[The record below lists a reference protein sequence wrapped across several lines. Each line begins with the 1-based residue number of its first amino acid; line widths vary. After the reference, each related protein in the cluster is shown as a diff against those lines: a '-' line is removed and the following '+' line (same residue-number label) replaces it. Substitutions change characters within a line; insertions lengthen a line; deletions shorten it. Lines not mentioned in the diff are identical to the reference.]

1 MSEVKRKT
9 LINDFTTGPVTP
21 QLIKFATPL
30 FFSGLLQTVYNM
42 VDMIVVGQYVGSG
55 GLSAVALGGE
65 VMMMLTF
72 VAMGMSNA
80 GQVLISQLIGAGR
93 RDDLKRMIGT
103 LFTFLACCALT
114 VSMVCLMLRFQI
126 LGILNTPVEAWDSAV
141 DYVTVCI
148 FGLIFIYGYN
158 LVSAIMRGMG
168 DSKRPFIFI
177 AIASV
182 TNLVLDMLFIAVFDM
197 GTMGAALAT
206 VIGQAISFIF
216 AITYL
221 YNHKEQFGF
230 DFKPS
235 SFRIHGDMLSS
246 LIKLGIPMVLQSAA
260 ITFSKLF
267 ITSWINSYGV
277 VMSAL
282 TGIGNKLQS
291 VTNVFAQAFTTSG
304 ASMVAQNI
312 GAEKYERVPKI
323 IKTLFVVDGIIT
335 AVLVTAIVL
344 FPQQIFGIFTNDEA
358 VLSLVGMYLPVAVL
372 QFCSCVLRPPMSAL
386 INGSGNPKLNF
397 AIAILDGLMMRIG
410 LAYVLGIPMGFGIH
424 GFWYGNALAS
434 FMPFVIGMPYFLS
447 GGWKKNR
454 LVFK

>member
-1 MSEVKRKT
+1 MSTSSKT
-9 LINDFTTGPVTP
+9 LIRDFTTGPVTP
-21 QLIKFATPL
+21 QLIRFATPL

-55 GLSAVALGGE
+55 GLSAVSLGGE

-93 RDDLKRMIGT
+93 KDDLQRMIGT
-103 LFTFLACCALT
+103 LFTFLFSCAAVLT
-114 VSMVCLMLRFQI
+114 VVFLFLRFRVLEI
-126 LGILNTPVEAWDSAV
+126 INTPPEAWDYAV

-148 FGLIFIYGYN
+148 SGLVFIYGYN

-168 DSKRPFIFI
+168 DSKRPFMFI

-182 TNLVLDMLFIAVFDM
+182 INLVLDMLFIAGMDM

-206 VIGQAISFIF
+206 VIGQAASFVF
-216 AITYL
+216 AISYL
-221 YNHKEQFGF
+221 YKHKEQFGF
-230 DFKPS
+230 NFRPE
-235 SFRIHGDMLSS
+235 SFRIHRDMLSS
-246 LIKLGIPMVLQSAA
+246 LVKLGIPMVLQSAS

-304 ASMVAQNI
+304 ASMIAQNI

-323 IKTLFVVDGIIT
+323 VKTLFIVDGTIT
-335 AVLVTAIVL
+335 AILIAAVIT
-344 FPQQIFGIFTNDEA
+344 FPQQIFGIFTNDTE

-386 INGSGNPKLNF
+386 ISGSGNPKLNF
-397 AIAILDGLMMRIG
+397 AIALLDGLMMRIG
-410 LAYVLGIPMGFGIH
+410 LAWVLGIPMGLGIH

-447 GGWKKNR
+447 GRWQNRR
-454 LVFK
+454 LVFR

>member
-1 MSEVKRKT
+1 MSDVKRKT

-93 RDDLKRMIGT
+93 REDLKRMIGT
-103 LFTFLACCALT
+103 LFSFLACCAVV
-114 VSMVCLMLRFQI
+114 VSIVCLLLRFKI
-126 LGILNTPVEAWDSAV
+126 LEILNTPAEAWDSAV

-158 LVSAIMRGMG
+158 LISAIMRGMG

-182 TNLVLDMLFIAVFDM
+182 TNLVLDMLFIAVFHM
-197 GTMGAALAT
+197 GTFGAALAT
-206 VIGQAISFIF
+206 VIGQALSCIF
-216 AITYL
+216 AIIYL
-221 YNHKEQFGF
+221 YKHKEQFGF
-230 DFKPS
+230 DFKPE
-235 SFRIHGDMLSS
+235 SFRIHSDMLSS
-246 LIKLGIPMVLQSAA
+246 LVKLGVPMVLQSAA

-277 VMSAL
+277 IISAL

-304 ASMVAQNI
+304 ASMIAQNI
-312 GAEKYERVPKI
+312 GAEKYDRVPKI
-323 IKTLFVVDGIIT
+323 VRTLFIVDGTIT
-335 AVLVTAIVL
+335 ALLIGTLLL
-344 FPQQIFGIFTNDEA
+344 FPTQIFGIFTTDTE

-372 QFCSCVLRPPMSAL
+372 QFASCVLRPPMFAL
-386 INGSGNPKLNF
+386 INGSGNPKLNL
-397 AIAILDGLMMRIG
+397 AIAILDGLAVRIG
-410 LAYVLGIPMGFGIH
+410 LAWILGVPMGWGVH

-447 GGWKKNR
+447 GKWKKNR